1 MYESVKR
8 IAGFYSETT
17 LAGEMKKIFVPKEIF
32 KLDRRKLLTSAKF
45 TVPAIRLFEELPRNP
60 VITLKQV
67 VELLDTT
74 KPEGKAIG
82 ALVKVGI
89 LQEITGGKRNRL
101 FRNSK
106 YIGLL
111 G

>member
-1 MYESVKR
+1 M
-8 IAGFYSETT
+8 
-17 LAGEMKKIFVPKEIF
+17 PKELF
-32 KLDRRKLLTSAKF
+32 KLDRRKLLASAKIA
-45 TVPAIRLFEELPRNP
+45 VPAIRLFEELPRNP

-74 KPEGKAIG
+74 KPAEGKAIG

-101 FRNSK
+101 FRYSK

-111 G
+111 E